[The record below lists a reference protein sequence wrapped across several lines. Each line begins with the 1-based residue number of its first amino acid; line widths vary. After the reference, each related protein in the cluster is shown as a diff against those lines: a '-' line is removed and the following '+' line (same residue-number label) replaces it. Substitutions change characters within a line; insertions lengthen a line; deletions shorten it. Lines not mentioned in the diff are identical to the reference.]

1 MCIVIV
7 ATITAFHQAMNKGCE
22 EKLYETDNNF
32 LMRQYYK
39 RFVVSINSKYA
50 VAIFSVLE
58 IASISK

>member
-1 MCIVIV
+1 MSIVIV
-7 ATITAFHQAMNKGCE
+7 ATISAFYQAMNKGCE

-50 VAIFSVLE
+50 VAIYLKLQ
-58 IASISK
+58 A

>member
-7 ATITAFHQAMNKGCE
+7 ATISAFYQAMNKGCE
-22 EKLYETDNNF
+22 EKLYETDNNV

-50 VAIFSVLE
+50 VAIF
-58 IASISK
+58 

>member
-7 ATITAFHQAMNKGCE
+7 ATITAFHQAMK
-22 EKLYETDNNF
+22 KLYETDNNF

-50 VAIFSVLE
+50 VAIF
-58 IASISK
+58 